1 MFTIKNY
8 NQHGGV
14 SMKIHDNDQSMHE
27 FTVKGPMGK
36 GLMPAS
42 EGQHAAFA
50 AGTGVLC
57 FVDLVALMIRS
68 TL

>member
-1 MFTIKNY
+1 MSTIKNY

-14 SMKIHDNDQSMHE
+14 SMKIHDDDQSMHE

-42 EGQHAAFA
+42 EG
-50 AGTGVLC
+50 
-57 FVDLVALMIRS
+57 
-68 TL
+68 